1 VDLEAIRKKQRSGRK
16 LTAAER
22 KAIKDV
28 DSPVA
33 ATRGRGRPRTVY
45 NSMAQAAAAMGISID
60 AIKYAKRS
68 GCDAIRGN
76 GSINAA
82 KLTDWIQENGN
93 SLRDED
99 QPLRDQKVAEEVR
112 KLKRQNEY
120 EEGLLVSKSEAIAV
134 FLPLINEA
142 CEILDNRL
150 INEAVP
156 RLVDS
161 DLVPA
166 VRAGMKREVDD
177 AKRAIQRIGPA
188 LDKL

>member
-16 LTAAER
+16 ITAAEV
-22 KAIKDV
+22 KALNAL
-28 DSPVA
+28 DSA
-33 ATRGRGRPRTVY
+33 APATLGRGRPRTIY
-45 NSMAQAAAAMGISID
+45 NSMAQAAAAMGISIE
-60 AIKYAKRS
+60 AIKFAKRS

-82 KLTDWIQENGN
+82 KLTAWIQENGN

-112 KLKRQNEY
+112 KLKRQNEH